1 MPSTFTFFFFCTA
14 AKMLIAEMEERKP
27 EIFARQLM
35 RSNQDLPCFKASQPV
50 MMSQCMGSDG
60 AVLPPAI
67 DVSMYQNEYS
77 VERLTPELKQK
88 LKGIVDSS
96 SNLSFIDFTNPEDLF
111 DFSGSNKDSLQ
122 TASSRHPVVRL
133 AKAMPTGFMKQF
145 LDQYQIPPKSS
156 PLPTVMPF
164 DENTT
169 SGASASAAVLSSI
182 TGGDGGYSH
191 YTCHECKQQFSALH
205 LFQRHFLTHPDP
217 EHKKFLCQV
226 CGKRFSRADHLNR
239 HAQLHTDVTVH
250 KCILCGEEFARASH
264 LDKHRRRTHTA
275 NAPASMA
282 SKSITNNNL
291 HLLAAVAS
299 PDSFQPQQVSHAG
312 PSTSASVT
320 VQSNDNDDNTLQIAI
335 GNAEA
340 ANEVEC
346 QTEPDRPFPCSVCG
360 RKFIRATHL
369 RRHMRIHTGEKPF
382 FCHICGRR
390 YARGDYL
397 RAHIHAHRREKFH
410 KCRVCGEVYH
420 DLARF
425 SNHCLSHDESEFLE
439 ASLRENKRRAEN
451 KLTQKLSASKRVDVV
466 PQTAGPAAPAV
477 AMPAQAEYSFMSQDS
492 ISGEICVSPIE
503 NPMHFVENHECTISS
518 AVNELQYQIVSTGAT
533 EQSII
538 PVQLNAADI
547 NSHHPRQTHTVISE
561 VNNIVPGTSS
571 NTIQLQIAPS
581 NIPEQSVI
589 SFPAQ
594 MPQQIPPMPQNHQMI
609 MLPTPQITPT
619 QSPEFGQITLSH
631 FQDPD
636 MPGSSHPPPLQRA
649 VVSEDTE
656 ILQHYSL
663 VKSFNNEVMLIA
675 PPASLT
681 SNTNYNNHI
690 STTAMTSNRPYFP
703 TPSASP
709 MVYQGIS
716 MSELESDVLNH

>member
-1 MPSTFTFFFFCTA
+1 
-14 AKMLIAEMEERKP
+14 MLIAEMEERKP

-35 RSNQDLPCFKASQPV
+35 RSNYDLPCLKASQPV

-67 DVSMYQNEYS
+67 DVAMYQNEYS

-96 SNLSFIDFTNPEDLF
+96 STLSFIDFTNPEDLF
-111 DFSGSNKDSLQ
+111 DFSGSNKDNSLN
-122 TASSRHPVVRL
+122 TSSRHPVVRL
-133 AKAMPTGFMKQF
+133 AKAMPTGFMKQMF
-145 LDQYQIPPKSS
+145 DQYRVPPKSS
-156 PLPTVMPF
+156 PLPSVMPC

-239 HAQLHTDVTVH
+239 HAQLHTEVTVH

-275 NAPASMA
+275 NAPANMTP
-282 SKSITNNNL
+282 KSISNNNL

-299 PDSFQPQQVSHAG
+299 PDSFQPQQVSHTQHAG

-320 VQSNDNDDNTLQIAI
+320 VQSNDQIAGDNNTLQIAI
-335 GNAEA
+335 GNVEG

-425 SNHCLSHDESEFLE
+425 SNHCLSHNESEFLE

-451 KLTQKLSASKRVDVV
+451 KLTQKLSSSKRVDVV

-477 AMPAQAEYSFMSQDS
+477 AMPAQAEYSTVMSQDS

-518 AVNELQYQIVSTGAT
+518 SVNDLQYQIVSSGSA
-533 EQSII
+533 EHQIM
-538 PVQLNAADI
+538 PVQLSASDI
-547 NSHHPRQTHTVISE
+547 SNHHPQQPHTVVSE
-561 VNNIVPGTSS
+561 VNNTVPDTAS
-571 NTIQLQIAPS
+571 NTIQLHMTPTNLQ
-581 NIPEQSVI
+581 EQSVI

-594 MPQQIPPMPQNHQMI
+594 VSRQIPAMSQHHQI
-609 MLPTPQITPT
+609 ITLPTPQITPT

-631 FQDPD
+631 FQDSD

-681 SNTNYNNHI
+681 TNTNYNNHV
-690 STTAMTSNRPYFP
+690 STTTMTGNRPYFP

-709 MVYQGIS
+709 MVYQGMSI
-716 MSELESDVLNH
+716 SELESDVLNHS